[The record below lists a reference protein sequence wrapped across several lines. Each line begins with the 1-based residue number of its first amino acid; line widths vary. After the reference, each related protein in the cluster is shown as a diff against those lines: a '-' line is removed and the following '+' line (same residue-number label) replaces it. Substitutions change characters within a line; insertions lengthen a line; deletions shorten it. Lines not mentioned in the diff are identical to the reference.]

1 MSIKKIF
8 AAGLSVS
15 LLLAGMV
22 QADTVYA
29 AAPTLFASSDTASVS
44 EGDYVNIDVE
54 LGNNPDIST
63 LGAALNY
70 DSNVLKYDSSTWNSS
85 FSGSDMQMASDTG
98 SEVNL
103 SVVCDESYA
112 QDGTVVSVRFQALQ
126 DAESIPVSLSLRDMA
141 DASLTEVSDVTVAG
155 SVRVPET
162 GSAPEQNPSEP
173 ENTPDDTDM
182 VDLDNPE
189 EASDISIVDEQAD
202 PQGQQETDVSNT
214 AGSTGSES
222 GVSGSMAQGTS
233 SAGSS
238 PKAAAVQS
246 AKSSR
251 PDSNYKTGIGLGS
264 DALLVGAAVCGI
276 LALVLVLRRRK
287 GEE

>member
-1 MSIKKIF
+1 MSRKKFF
-8 AAGLSVS
+8 AAGLFCS
-15 LLLAGMV
+15 LLLAGMA

-29 AAPTLFASSDTASVS
+29 AAPTLSASADTGSVS

-70 DSNVLKYDSSTWNSS
+70 DSDVLKYDSSTWNSS

-141 DASLTEVSDVTVAG
+141 DASLTEVSDVTVAS
-155 SVRVPET
+155 SVRAPET
-162 GSAPEQNPSEP
+162 GKAPESGDEQVP

-182 VDLDNPE
+182 VDLDNLGE
-189 EASDISIVDEQAD
+189 TADVSLVDETAD
-202 PQGQQETDVSNT
+202 SQGESETAVSNT

-222 GVSGSMAQGTS
+222 GVSGSMAQGTA

-238 PKAAAVQS
+238 PKAAAVQ
-246 AKSSR
+246 SSR

-264 DALLVGAAVCGI
+264 DALLIGAAVFGI
-276 LALVLVLRRRK
+276 LALVLALRRRK

>member
-15 LLLAGMV
+15 LLLAGMA

-29 AAPTLFASSDTASVS
+29 AAPTLSASSDTASVS

-70 DSNVLKYDSSTWNSS
+70 DSNVLKYDSSTWNSA

-126 DAESIPVSLSLRDMA
+126 DSESIPVSLSLRDMA

-155 SVRVPET
+155 SVRAPET
-162 GSAPEQNPSEP
+162 GNTPAQNSPEP
-173 ENTPDDTDM
+173 ESTPDDTDM

>member
-1 MSIKKIF
+1 MSRKKIF
-8 AAGLSVS
+8 AAGLFCS
-15 LLLAGMV
+15 LLLAGMA

-29 AAPTLFASSDTASVS
+29 AAPTLSASADTGSVS

-70 DSNVLKYDSSTWNSS
+70 DSDVLKYDSSTWNSS

-141 DASLTEVSDVTVAG
+141 DASLTEVSDVTVAS
-155 SVRVPET
+155 SVRAPET
-162 GSAPEQNPSEP
+162 GKAPESGDEQVP

-182 VDLDNPE
+182 VDLDNLGE
-189 EASDISIVDEQAD
+189 TADVSLVDETAD
-202 PQGQQETDVSNT
+202 SQGESETDVSNT

-246 AKSSR
+246 SR

-264 DALLVGAAVCGI
+264 DALLIGAAVFGI
-276 LALVLVLRRRK
+276 LALVLALRKRK